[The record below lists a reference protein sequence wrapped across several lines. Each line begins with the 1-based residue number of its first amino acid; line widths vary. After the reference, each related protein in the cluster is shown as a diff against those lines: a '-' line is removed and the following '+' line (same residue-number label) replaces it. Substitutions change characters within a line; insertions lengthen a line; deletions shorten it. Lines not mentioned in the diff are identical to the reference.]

1 MFALDVV
8 QVGGRIGPQR
18 QAIAQQKVE
27 GPMGRDLRRQLAQ
40 GQGQLG
46 DAGHASVRLGQL
58 LHDPAEG
65 ALAVGVAHGPE
76 AAVQARRKVFQVA
89 VVGKHPVTA
98 PELAHKR
105 VAVLQRHT
113 ALGGLADVGNDVAAF
128 DRVAAYQLGHGRG
141 AGWLVIDKTAQ
152 TLVTAITTIF
162 KKSDPPTVGVL
173 AGVAAALREAA
184 AAGGACVLEWA
195 ISTGLRDGVAAS
207 R

>member
-1 MFALDVV
+1 MQGTPACDLASSCM
-8 QVGGRIGPQR
+8 I
-18 QAIAQQKVE
+18 QQKARSLSVL
-27 GPMGRDLRRQLAQ
+27 PTGRKLPYRR
-40 GQGQLG
+40 
-46 DAGHASVRLGQL
+46 
-58 LHDPAEG
+58 G
-65 ALAVGVAHGPE
+65 A
-76 AAVQARRKVFQVA
+76 KVFQVA
-89 VVGKHPVTA
+89 VVGKYPVRV
-98 PELAHKR
+98 PELTHKR
-105 VAVLQRHT
+105 VAVFKRHT
-113 ALGGLADVGNDVAAF
+113 AMGCLADSGNDVAAF
-128 DRVAAYQLGHGRG
+128 NGIAAYQLGHGRG